1 MGIAQAGLAFRVS
14 DPIEDLTA
22 VVSSIFDE
30 QAIELASPVAD
41 RFDIH
46 NHADVMVQW
55 FGDVCFVC
63 NDPLVAPLLQGRDAE
78 ATRVHRA
85 LGAPPLLFAFR
96 HDEPAAS
103 YGYAVF
109 EHGACKRTRLQTAG
123 QPALAESGP
132 PLAFER
138 RWLAAA
144 HFVADSDPVHRH
156 LPGTKIYYLGHREVL
171 VPEQRLTG
179 RMLQEGL
186 ETHFDVCPWETLITP
201 TYRFFR
207 LESASDGA
215 PSTIV
220 PGETAPARRKRW
232 WQRH

>member
-14 DPIEDLTA
+14 DPIADLAA

-30 QAIELASPVAD
+30 PAIELATPVAD

-63 NDPLVAPLLQGRDAE
+63 NDPLVSPLLQAEDVDAS
-78 ATRVHRA
+78 RVHRA

-109 EHGACKRTRLQTAG
+109 ENGTRRRTRLQTG
-123 QPALAESGP
+123 EQPALAESGP
-132 PLAFER
+132 PLPFER
-138 RWLAAA
+138 RWLAAS
-144 HFVADSDPVHRH
+144 HFVEDKDPVHAH
-156 LPGTKIYYLGHREVL
+156 PAGGKVYYLGHREVL
-171 VPEQRLTG
+171 VPERRLTG

-186 ETHFDVCPWETLITP
+186 EAHFDVCPWETLITP

-207 LESASDGA
+207 LESSDGPPSTLA
-215 PSTIV
+215 PSGTI
-220 PGETAPARRKRW
+220 PARRKRW
-232 WQRH
+232 WQRD

>member
-14 DPIEDLTA
+14 DPIDDLAA

-30 QAIELASPVAD
+30 PALELATPVAD

-63 NDPLVAPLLQGRDAE
+63 NDPLVAPLLQGAD

-109 EHGACKRTRLQTAG
+109 EHGACKRTRTQTG
-123 QPALAESGP
+123 EQPALAESGP
-132 PLAFER
+132 PLPFER
-138 RWLAAA
+138 RWLGAQ
-144 HFVADSDPVHRH
+144 HFVEDTDPVHEH
-156 LPGTKIYYLGHREVL
+156 PPGTKVYYLGHREVL

-186 ETHFDVCPWETLITP
+186 EAHFDVCPWETLITP

-207 LESASDGA
+207 LESASEGA

-220 PGETAPARRKRW
+220 PGEMPAPRRKRW